1 MITQIAGMELRYA
14 RFQSHSVYSRILGK
28 DDNDRFEVTGLA
40 GLVGYRARDT
50 WKNHGRW
57 TPH

>member
-1 MITQIAGMELRYA
+1 MLVFST
-14 RFQSHSVYSRILGK
+14 HSVYSRILGK
-28 DDNDRFEVTGLA
+28 DDNDRFEVTGFV